1 MRLTLTVIRSP
12 PNLHLL
18 LKRRLAVTP
27 KFCRFLDGGCFDP
40 FEPETDSLNQNS
52 SEFCSALYSIVAL
65 ANLSNRLPADSS
77 EMI

>member
-27 KFCRFLDGGCFDP
+27 KLCRFLDGGCFDP
-40 FEPETDSLNQNS
+40 FEPETDSLTKLVRILQCIVFDRCARKL
-52 SEFCSALYSIVAL
+52 EQSAGS
-65 ANLSNRLPADSS
+65 
-77 EMI
+77 